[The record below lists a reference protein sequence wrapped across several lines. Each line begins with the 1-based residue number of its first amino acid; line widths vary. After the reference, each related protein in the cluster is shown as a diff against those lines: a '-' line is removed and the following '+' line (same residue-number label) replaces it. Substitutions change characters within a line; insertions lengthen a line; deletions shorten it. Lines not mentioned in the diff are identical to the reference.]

1 MVKRMTA
8 GNGKTTGR
16 SEPSRSKNGRANG
29 NPRSVRRIDE
39 SWERFRRVFC
49 RPWSAPV
56 LRRVATG
63 PIRFNALRSELK
75 GLSAK
80 TLASTL
86 RAFHREQLV
95 VRKVLPRSPV
105 AVEYSITPKGK
116 ALVDL
121 MEVAHRWHGDW
132 ADYRS
137 D

>member
-1 MVKRMTA
+1 MTA
-8 GNGKTTGR
+8 GNGKTIGR
-16 SEPSRSKNGRANG
+16 SETSRSKNGRATG
-29 NPRSVRRIDE
+29 NSRSVKRLDE

-63 PIRFNALRSELK
+63 PIRFNALRSGLK

-86 RAFHREQLV
+86 RALHREQIV
-95 VRKVLPRSPV
+95 IRKVLPRSPV

-116 ALVDL
+116 ALVEL
-121 MEVAHRWHGDW
+121 MDVAHCWNRDW
-132 ADYRS
+132 AEYRS